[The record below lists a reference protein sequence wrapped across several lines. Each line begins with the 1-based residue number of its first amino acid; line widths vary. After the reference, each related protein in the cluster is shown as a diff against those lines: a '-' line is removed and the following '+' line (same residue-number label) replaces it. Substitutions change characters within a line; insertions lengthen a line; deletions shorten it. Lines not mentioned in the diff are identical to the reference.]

1 MKIRMLWLL
10 QLFCIIGWGQTTKYT
25 SQLLDVEQQ
34 PIPYATVKVMGI
46 ENYTITDENG
56 FFSLETNL
64 TDFDLD
70 ISSIGFQSKRIKV
83 VNGEISRTIN
93 LESATEELEGIV
105 VTALGIERERQSLTS
120 AVTKVSAAQLTE
132 VPLTN
137 LVNSLA
143 GQVAGVQITNG
154 SSGVGSSSRIVIRGE
169 NSLSGSNQPLFVIDG
184 VPISNEQITSD
195 LVNNG
200 SLQEVDYGN
209 GAAEISPDDIASISI
224 LKGAGSAALYGAR
237 AANGVVVITTK
248 RGKRKKGLGI
258 STSSSLT
265 VETILTLPDYQ
276 NEYGGGSN
284 GQYAFQNGIGGGVN
298 DGGISSFGPRLDQ
311 GQLIAQFDSPSTDI
325 NGNPVRAGDVISR
338 TFADGSFTAISPTPW
353 ISRPN
358 NVRNFFET
366 GVTYQNNIAISSSGE
381 NSSVRLSYSNLRN
394 EGIMPN
400 TNLDRDGL
408 ALSLDQK
415 LSEKLSVK
423 SFVNYINT
431 RSDNRP
437 NLGYGYENP
446 LYGFIWTGR
455 QTNISALRNYWQAG
469 QEGIQHYDFNY
480 LWVTNPYLTLY
491 ENTNSFTKDRVLG
504 NVSGTY
510 DFNDKLSLSLRTG
523 LDTYN
528 DTRAFRRAV
537 STNQNPLG
545 SYRED
550 DVRFWELNSDLLLS
564 YKDQINAD
572 LNYTVSAGANR
583 FDQMVQYKFSEASQL
598 AIPGIYTLA
607 NSRTPLRGISETFKK
622 RINSIYG
629 SGNVSFKNWLYV
641 DATYRNDWS
650 STLPPDKNSF
660 GYYSAGL
667 SYVPSNSFKMPEE
680 VSYLNLRLSY
690 ASVGND
696 TAPYQ
701 NAQNFLFNQNY
712 GSNFRVT
719 NETILKNANV
729 KPERLNAMEAGLE
742 AWFFDG
748 RIQIDL
754 AGYRNTSIDQIISRP
769 ISQSSGFA
777 NFNVNGGKVRTSG
790 FEGLIR
796 AKLLNLNNFQW
807 QSAVNYSI
815 YRSVVKEL
823 PNGVDQ
829 FVTGTANVFAG
840 SGGSNTVFYIA
851 RENGRVGDM
860 FGSGFVEVDGQIVFG
875 ANGLPIQDPN
885 LRLLGNY
892 NPDFSMGFNNKFTY
906 KNVEM
911 MVLVDWRKGG
921 TIVSRTKAIGST
933 SGVLQETLV
942 GRETGIIG
950 DGVMNVGT
958 VENPVYVPNT
968 TSVSASQYYNNFFDR
983 GNEASS
989 LYNASYLKLR
999 QVSLYYNVSDR
1010 LTKALGFESIK
1021 LGIVG
1026 SNLLLFTENPHFDPE
1041 LNAFQERNI
1050 ISGVED
1056 ISYPSTRSFGVSL
1069 KTEF

>member
-1 MKIRMLWLL
+1 MKIKVVVLMQLL
-10 QLFCIIGWGQTTKYT
+10 YVVVWGQTTKYT

-34 PIPYATVKVMGI
+34 PIPYATVKVVGI
-46 ENYTITDENG
+46 ENYAITDENG
-56 FFSLETNL
+56 FFSLEASL
-64 TDFDLD
+64 TDFDLE
-70 ISSIGFQSKRIKV
+70 ISSIGFQNKRIKV
-83 VNGEISRTIN
+83 VNGELPEIIN

-105 VTALGIERERQSLTS
+105 VTALAIEREEQSLTS

-169 NSLSGSNQPLFVIDG
+169 NSLSRSNQPLFVIDG

-195 LVNNG
+195 LVNDG
-200 SLQEVDYGN
+200 ALQEVDYGN
-209 GAAEISPDDIASISI
+209 GAAEISPDDVASITI

-248 RGKRKKGLGI
+248 RGKGKKGLGI
-258 STSSSLT
+258 STSNSLT

-276 NEYGGGSN
+276 NTYGGGSN
-284 GQYAFQNGIGGGVN
+284 GQYAFQNGIGGGIN

-338 TFADGSFTAISPTPW
+338 TFADGSLTEITPTPW

-400 TNLDRDGL
+400 TNLDRDGV
-408 ALSLDQK
+408 AVSLDQK
-415 LSEKLSVK
+415 LSEKLSIK
-423 SFVNYINT
+423 AFVNYINT

-510 DFNDKLSLSLRTG
+510 DINDKFSLSLRTG

-550 DVRFWELNSDLLLS
+550 DVRFRELNSDFLLS
-564 YKDQINAD
+564 YKDQID
-572 LNYTVSAGANR
+572 RDWNYTVSVGANR
-583 FDQMVQYKFSEASQL
+583 FDQSVQYKFSEASQL

-607 NSRTPLRGISETFKK
+607 NSRTPLRGISETFEK

-629 SGNVSFKNWLYV
+629 SGNIAYKNWLYV

-650 STLPPDKNSF
+650 STLPLDKSSF
-660 GYYSAGL
+660 GYYSAGI
-667 SYVPSNSFKMPEE
+667 SYVASNTFKMPEE
-680 VSYLNLRLSY
+680 LSYLNLRLNY

-696 TAPYQ
+696 TEPYQ
-701 NAQNFLFNQNY
+701 NTQNFLFNQNY

-719 NETILKNANV
+719 NETVLKNANV
-729 KPERLNAMEAGLE
+729 RPERLNALEAGIE
-742 AWFFDG
+742 TWFFNG
-748 RIQIDL
+748 RIQLDL
-754 AGYRNTSIDQIISRP
+754 AGYQNTSIDQIISRP
-769 ISQSSGFA
+769 LSQSSGFA

-790 FEGLIR
+790 FEGLIS

-807 QSAVNYSI
+807 QAAVNYSI

-823 PNGVDQ
+823 PDGVDQ
-829 FVTGTANVFAG
+829 FVTGTANVFSG

-860 FGSGFVEVDGQIVFG
+860 FGSGFVEIDGQVLYG

-906 KNVEM
+906 KNIEM
-911 MVLVDWRKGG
+911 TMLVDWRKGG

-958 VENPVYVPNT
+958 AENPQYVPNT
-968 TSVSASQYYNNFFDR
+968 TSVSASQFYNNFFDR

-989 LYNASYLKLR
+989 LYSASYLKLR
-999 QVSLYYNVSDR
+999 QVSFYYNISER
-1010 LTKALGFESIK
+1010 LTKSLGFESIK
-1021 LGIVG
+1021 LGLVG

-1056 ISYPSTRSFGVSL
+1056 ISYPSTRSFGFSL